1 MVKVRRQSTRR
12 FFLSV
17 AAATLGVGLW
27 NREAYG
33 FGQSGA
39 FRVRRIWT
47 GNARPDKV
55 RDSGATRW
63 ALELIQRTSASA
75 RLDPCSIPAQS
86 SQLLEEPFAL
96 WTGNEDPGLLA
107 NPERRS
113 IDRFLRLGGLLVV
126 NDCNPTSGAFGRGAR
141 RELSTIVSDSPIQ
154 SLPAQHVLFKSFYL
168 LNHAVGRFAGSGKVD
183 AISRGR
189 FAQVLF
195 LDCDLLGALA
205 TQAEGQWLFDIVGG
219 GARQREEA
227 IRLAINLAMYLLC
240 SDYKD
245 DQVHAAWLMRHR
257 MQIRK

>member
-1 MVKVRRQSTRR
+1 MVKVTRPPTRRQ
-12 FFLSV
+12 FLSV
-17 AAATLGVGLW
+17 AAATIGIVLGQ
-27 NREAYG
+27 RDAYA

-47 GNARPDKV
+47 GSARPDKA
-55 RDSGATRW
+55 RDTGATRW
-63 ALELIQRTSASA
+63 AWEVIQRTSASA
-75 RLDPCSIPAQS
+75 RLDPCSIPVLS
-86 SQLLEEPFAL
+86 EQLLEEPFAF
-96 WTGNEDPGLLA
+96 WTGSEDPGPLS

-126 NDCNPTSGAFGRGAR
+126 DDSNPVSGAFGRGAR
-141 RELSTIVSDSPIQ
+141 RELSAIASDSPIQ
-154 SLPAQHVLFKSFYL
+154 ALPAQHVVFKSFYL
-168 LNHAVGRFAGSGKVD
+168 LNRAVGRYPGSGKID

-195 LDCDLLGALA
+195 FDCDLLGALA
-205 TQAEGQWLFDIVGG
+205 TQGEGQWLFDMVGG
-219 GARQREEA
+219 GARQREQA
-227 IRLAINLAMYLLC
+227 IRIAVNLAMYLLC